1 MRGDKFQVV
10 GDSLTG
16 HGLSFDVGGLG
27 VLRQDA
33 SADKLGA
40 IVDMVNVVYRQGRA
54 SALLACDDRF
64 DLHGAVE
71 ALRALAVVVGP
82 TPTGDRYRRYAD
94 LLARLLQDQEGRA

>member
-1 MRGDKFQVV
+1 MTRDKFQVV

-16 HGLSFDVGGLG
+16 HGLSFDVGALG
-27 VLRQDA
+27 VPKQDVT
-33 SADKLGA
+33 ADKLRA
-40 IVDMVNVVYRQGRA
+40 LVDMVNVVYRQGRE
-54 SALLACDDRF
+54 SALLSYDDRY

-94 LLARLLQDQEGRA
+94 IVARLLQEQGKGL